1 MILSRPVVMFMIAL
15 GALAAGRPAT
25 ATPVITRIEPAG
37 APRGGE
43 VEVVIR
49 GRDLADPKELFFEGG
64 GIEVASLE
72 GVDGT
77 AVKARLRLAAD
88 CPPGPRKLRVRT
100 KDGLS
105 ELRSFRV
112 GLLEQQAEKEPN
124 GDLATAEPLALHRTI
139 AGVIKP
145 EDVDCFR
152 VRVPA
157 GGRITAAVDAVRLDQ
172 QMLDPH
178 LEIVDSKG
186 FVVAACDDHPLLE
199 QDAMLAVT
207 VAEAGDYTV
216 RLRESAYG
224 GTENSVYLLHIGDFP
239 APHVAWPPGGGPNAE
254 IEFEW
259 LGDPAGPFRQKVTL
273 PATAGLEGLADVYP
287 ARDGRQ
293 GPVPLPV
300 RVSPLSATAEAEP
313 NDDPGKASRATGPA
327 ALYGRLGV
335 EEDVDW
341 FRVEAP
347 KGTKWNV
354 RGWGRRLG
362 SPIDLVV
369 NVHRDNDKRERITG
383 NDDAEGP
390 DSAVQ
395 LTVPEEG
402 GFLVRIND
410 HQRRGGPEFIYWI
423 EAEPAAPEVQVSVP
437 VGRSNTQE
445 RLVAVVPRGNRTAL
459 VLNTARADF
468 GGTARVAL
476 TGLPAGVSAQ
486 VPDAVGNS
494 PATLAVFEA
503 TAEAQ
508 PTTALAGVQ
517 VAAADD
523 GRTLGGLRQKT
534 DLVFGL
540 PNNAVYRIALT
551 DRLPLAVVEPAPIR
565 VTLEQPAVPLVR
577 RGSLELKVKVERL
590 EGYDGRVRLFFPF
603 RPPGVGAAA
612 SVDIPEDKSE
622 GVYELTAN
630 PDAPVGEWRVAVTAM
645 AQPKADSRGD
655 GEMLVSTGLMTL
667 KVAEP
672 VVEMAAELTGVEQ
685 GQETKIVW
693 KVQKPGQFSG
703 NAKARLRGLPAKV
716 EAPELEFP
724 ATATE
729 VVFPVKVAADA
740 AVGAQKNVFCEFRV
754 PQGDAVIVHATP
766 PTTLRVDKPLP
777 PDEDEQPKPEQP
789 KPEQPK
795 PEAKS

>member
-1 MILSRPVVMFMIAL
+1 MTRPRPIVVFAIAL
-15 GALAAGRPAT
+15 ATLVAVQPAS
-25 ATPVITRIEPAG
+25 ATPTIARIEPAG
-37 APRGGE
+37 APRGAE
-43 VEVVIR
+43 LEVVIR
-49 GRDLADPKELFFEGG
+49 GRDLADPKELFFESGK
-64 GIEVASLE
+64 IEVTAIE
-72 GVDGT
+72 GVDGAT
-77 AVKARLRLAAD
+77 VKAKLRVAAD
-88 CPPGPRKLRVRT
+88 CPPGPHKLRVRT

-112 GLLEQQAEKEPN
+112 GFFEQQAEKEPN
-124 GDLATAEPLALHRTI
+124 GDLTTAEPLSLPRTI
-139 AGVIKP
+139 AGIVKA
-145 EDVDCFR
+145 EDVDCFKLH
-152 VRVPA
+152 VPA
-157 GGRITAAVDAVRLDQ
+157 GGRIAAAVDAVRLDQ

-178 LEIVDSKG
+178 LEIVDAKG
-186 FVVAACDDHPLLE
+186 FVVAACDDHPLLG
-199 QDAMLAVT
+199 QDSMLAVT

-224 GTENSVYLLHIGDFP
+224 GSDNTVYLLHVGDFP
-239 APHVAWPPGGGPNAE
+239 VPHVAWPPGGAPNAE
-254 IEFEW
+254 VELEW

-273 PATAGLEGLADVYP
+273 PAAAGLEGLAEAYP
-287 ARDGRQ
+287 VRDGKA
-293 GPVPLPV
+293 GPMPVPIRL
-300 RVSPLSATAEAEP
+300 SPLSATAETEP
-313 NDDPGKASRATGPA
+313 NDDAGKATRATGPA

-347 KGTKWNV
+347 KGSKWHV
-354 RGWGRRLG
+354 RGWSRRIG
-362 SPIDLVV
+362 SPADLVV

-402 GFLVRIND
+402 AFLIRIND
-410 HQRRGGPEFIYWI
+410 HQRRGVAEFVYWI
-423 EAEPAAPEVQVSVP
+423 EAEPAVPEVQVSVP
-437 VGRSNTQE
+437 VGRTNTQE

-459 VLNTARADF
+459 VLNTARADY
-468 GGTARVAL
+468 GEAARVAI
-476 TGLPAGVSAQ
+476 TGLPPGVAAT
-486 VPDAVGNS
+486 VPDAAGNS

-503 TAEAQ
+503 AADAQ
-508 PTTALAGVQ
+508 PTTSLAGVQ

-540 PNNAVYRIALT
+540 PNNAVYRIALG

-565 VTLEQPAVPLVR
+565 ISLEQPAVPIVR
-577 RGSLELKVKVERL
+577 RGSLVLKFKVERL

-603 RPPGVGAAA
+603 HPPGVGAAA
-612 SVDIPEDKSE
+612 SVEIAEDKSAGE
-622 GVYELTAN
+622 YELTAS
-630 PDAPVGEWRVAVTAM
+630 PDAPVGEWQVAVTGM
-645 AQPKADSRGD
+645 AQPKANSRGD
-655 GEMLVSTGLMTL
+655 GEVLVSSQLVTL
-667 KVAEP
+667 RVAEP

-693 KVQKPGQFSG
+693 KMTKPGQFPG
-703 NAKARLRGLPAKV
+703 TAKARLRGLPAKV
-716 EAPELEFP
+716 EAPELEF
-724 ATATE
+724 AASATE
-729 VVFPVKVAADA
+729 LVFPVKVAADA
-740 AVGAQKNVFCEFRV
+740 AVGSQKNVFCEFRV

-795 PEAKS
+795 PEAKP